1 MGNKKENDHFY
12 GTRGC
17 QRMFVKG
24 SLKPVKG
31 TLWGREWRSMKDL
44 GNGQE

>member
-24 SLKPVKG
+24 SLKPMKG
-31 TLWGREWRSMKDL
+31 TRVAFDERFRKEAGMKD
-44 GNGQE
+44 